1 VAGSSGGAA
10 GGVMA
15 SNAAATVATAGGA
28 TSKNHEP
35 TWPPWSLARDQVV
48 FSASRGEGRRLEI
61 VVLRDGPGDNDW
73 ALDDRPV
80 LRNGDRVHVLK
91 VPAADDEFVQVC
103 PREHSEY
110 PHGADPDPQFVG
122 YMRRKWLAALSRSAV
137 VASSGGAAASS
148 GGKAASSSGGA
159 AASGAAASGAASG
172 KAAVA
177 ASSGGAAAV
186 AASSGGVAAS
196 GKAAAAASSGAK
208 VPRYQAL
215 PDCNNLFSCGFG
227 CKCDG
232 EFVQYRPA
240 LSGKVPSLPSG
251 PMAKHY
257 RAKHPNIGG
266 YAMKKGN
273 AATRVMYRRV
283 GEKGVEETQPR
294 RFGVHAPGC
303 TADRRICSTGMVEC
317 PDDELHTMSRRVKQL
332 INDTYRPEEFE
343 HDGMDFLNADL
354 SQDSLNM

>member
-1 VAGSSGGAA
+1 MAGSSGGAA

-28 TSKNHEP
+28 TSKNQEP

-48 FSASRGEGRRLEI
+48 FSASRSEGRSLEI

-80 LRNGDRVHVLK
+80 LRNGDRVHVLR

-110 PHGADPDPQFVG
+110 PHGADPVPQFVG

-148 GGKAASSSGGA
+148 
-159 AASGAAASGAASG
+159 SGAA
-172 KAAVA
+172 A
-177 ASSGGAAAV
+177 ASSGGAAA
-186 AASSGGVAAS
+186 SSGG
-196 GKAAAAASSGAK
+196 K

-251 PMAKHY
+251 PMGKHYLAKHS
-257 RAKHPNIGG
+257 NIGG

-273 AATRVMYRRV
+273 AETRVMYRRV
-283 GEKGVEETQPR
+283 GEKVAEETQPR

-317 PDDELHTMSRRVKQL
+317 PDDELHPMSMQVKQL
-332 INDTYRPEEFE
+332 INDKYRPEEFK
-343 HDGMDFLNADL
+343 HDGMGFLDVDL
-354 SQDSLNM
+354 SRDSLNV